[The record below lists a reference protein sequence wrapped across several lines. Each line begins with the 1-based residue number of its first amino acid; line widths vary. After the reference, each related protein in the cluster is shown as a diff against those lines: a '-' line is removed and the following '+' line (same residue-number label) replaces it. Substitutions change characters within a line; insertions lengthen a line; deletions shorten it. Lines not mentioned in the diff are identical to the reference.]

1 MDMLTTDGSFA
12 NQFDFFDSDS
22 KEKSALKTTLKL
34 TSEIAPLLIPGVNV
48 YYAGVKTAIGLA
60 SVMPTFYKA
69 LEGMLL
75 GDSYDPRQGVATAA
89 EGYMAKFAA
98 SSVSDEAQ
106 QSMFNYEQMG
116 QMVADIFSQ
125 IYEQRAMASL
135 SKYIVRANSKISA
148 KQKELLKTLNKDI
161 TNGVLNGRIDIN
173 DVGELLQSAVSKV
186 PELQSVLKLQS
197 GVSKSLSLG
206 YMALT
211 STANIYGDAIQGGYD
226 RRTAG
231 FAALA
236 AAAGQY
242 GVMMNNRMGD
252 WFLDKTT
259 GYNVHTNNVLIRNS
273 TKEYLEQI
281 KKAFSLKTQAE
292 TKKSLAATF
301 RSMKQKLNDTFTSSS
316 GIGEAMIKNAF
327 IEGVEEVT
335 EQLVMDATTG
345 IVDAMS
351 YLGLTK
357 NKGSFNTVSNVF
369 SEKGLENY
377 MANLLGGILG
387 GAMFEFHRSRL
398 EP

>member
-1 MDMLTTDGSFA
+1 
-12 NQFDFFDSDS
+12 
-22 KEKSALKTTLKL
+22 
-34 TSEIAPLLIPGVNV
+34 
-48 YYAGVKTAIGLA
+48 
-60 SVMPTFYKA
+60 
-69 LEGMLL
+69 
-75 GDSYDPRQGVATAA
+75 
-89 EGYMAKFAA
+89 
-98 SSVSDEAQ
+98 
-106 QSMFNYEQMG
+106 MFNYEQMG